1 MIYIQN
7 KEDQSKLLVIENNTP
22 SSLKMKNSVSKTST
36 SFFSPSETISSKFM
50 EKVNILKD
58 EIIKFKYPI
67 NSHLAYKIKDI
78 NDVNRMLKP
87 SQHIIKN
94 KYKYLKLLNIDLYEK
109 NDKEI
114 INYPKLKDLKETEFD
129 KDNKRLIEKISFG
142 STYKNETTAGVN
154 KLLENKKYITIESQT
169 KFYPNK
175 TKPNNDNALDSTTNK
190 STEYWNE
197 SKIRKKIRLSISKYT
212 NTDFNATPTLIT
224 QREKFKFSS
233 HSQKNVILKTIN
245 FSNTND
251 LKFKKPAKS
260 KQGNLISNYHQAV
273 LLNTFNDSKKDK
285 KNDCNLDL
293 LGENNL
299 ILAKI
304 QISAKNKNKIRLET
318 VNEIK
323 TRKTH
328 FPFLRSRYIHQEF
341 NNTEFENSLN

>member
-1 MIYIQN
+1 M
-7 KEDQSKLLVIENNTP
+7 
-22 SSLKMKNSVSKTST
+22 
-36 SFFSPSETISSKFM
+36 
-50 EKVNILKD
+50 
-58 EIIKFKYPI
+58 
-67 NSHLAYKIKDI
+67 
-78 NDVNRMLKP
+78 
-87 SQHIIKN
+87 
-94 KYKYLKLLNIDLYEK
+94 
-109 NDKEI
+109 
-114 INYPKLKDLKETEFD
+114 
-129 KDNKRLIEKISFG
+129 
-142 STYKNETTAGVN
+142 N

-260 KQGNLISNYHQAV
+260 KQGNLISNNHQAV